1 MIAVPDITPKGDMNQ
16 RSLAIYLDRNA
27 ILSLATAAAGIFAV
41 NRPERKP
48 YPVAIWLVPAQEQQ
62 SQIQEVISG
71 LAGEHS
77 NSSRY
82 IPVFHPHVTLFT
94 GVLANNDDLAEELRA
109 LFGQVD
115 KFCARQ
121 KQESLAVKEKKPV
134 DQRRAK
140 WSQFLFVA
148 LEINGAPAEAL
159 DLKQAIN
166 TFPAISN
173 LNLST
178 DANDD
183 RLEDPA
189 ERHVMLH
196 SSLMYNANS
205 SDLSNIVEEV
215 TNKYTLPDRI
225 AFEAIQIVTPRS
237 GDWKDILTKSGDV
250 NTNWDVIYTRKLQPL
265 GGRH

>member
-1 MIAVPDITPKGDMNQ
+1 M
-16 RSLAIYLDRNA
+16 
-27 ILSLATAAAGIFAV
+27 
-41 NRPERKP
+41 
-48 YPVAIWLVPAQEQQ
+48 
-62 SQIQEVISG
+62 
-71 LAGEHS
+71 
-77 NSSRY
+77 
-82 IPVFHPHVTLFT
+82 
-94 GVLANNDDLAEELRA
+94 
-109 LFGQVD
+109 
-115 KFCARQ
+115 
-121 KQESLAVKEKKPV
+121 ES
-134 DQRRAK
+134 
-140 WSQFLFVA
+140 
-148 LEINGAPAEAL
+148 
-159 DLKQAIN
+159 IN

-196 SSLMYNANS
+196 FSLMYNANS

-250 NTNWDVIYTRKLQPL
+250 NTNWDAIYTRKLQPP
-265 GGRH
+265 GGGH

>member
-1 MIAVPDITPKGDMNQ
+1 M
-16 RSLAIYLDRNA
+16 
-27 ILSLATAAAGIFAV
+27 

-148 LEINGAPAEAL
+148 LETNGAPAEAL
-159 DLKQAIN
+159 DLKQASLTMSALSS
-166 TFPAISN
+166 TF
-173 LNLST
+173 
-178 DANDD
+178 
-183 RLEDPA
+183 
-189 ERHVMLH
+189 
-196 SSLMYNANS
+196 
-205 SDLSNIVEEV
+205 
-215 TNKYTLPDRI
+215 
-225 AFEAIQIVTPRS
+225 
-237 GDWKDILTKSGDV
+237 
-250 NTNWDVIYTRKLQPL
+250 
-265 GGRH
+265 